1 MMAAR
6 TIENSKRITARFKL
20 ALNHFDL
27 DINLDIPAQG
37 ITALFGK
44 SGCGKTTLLRCIAGL
59 NTGLNK
65 KPSAGYLCVNGEI
78 WQDENTF
85 VPIHARALGYVF
97 QEPSL
102 FPHLTVRENLEY
114 GWKRT
119 PVSQRRVDFD
129 EIVALL
135 GVETLLPQK
144 SDTLSGGQ
152 RQRVAIA
159 RALLSS
165 PRLLLLDE
173 PLASL
178 DLDSRAEILPYL
190 EQLHSRLDIPM
201 IYVSHAPAEIAQLA
215 DYLVLMERGRIVAKG
230 PLNDILTR
238 LDLTPAQQE
247 EASAVIEGRV
257 IGHDRKFQLTQ
268 VEVAGGQLTVAHR
281 ELEIGHAVRV
291 RILARDVSVALEKP
305 QLTSITNVL
314 PARIVSMNISDNSPQ
329 AMLKL
334 DLGGAIFLARITRRS
349 VALLDLKPDMP
360 VYAQVKSVA
369 LMK

>member
-1 MMAAR
+1 MNIR
-6 TIENSKRITARFKL
+6 DNTIDSDRRIAARFKTSL
-20 ALNHFDL
+20 GNF
-27 DINLDIPAQG
+27 NLDVDFSIPAHG
-37 ITALFGK
+37 VTALFGK

-59 NTGLNK
+59 HKTHD
-65 KPSAGYLCVNGEI
+65 GYLRVNGEV
-78 WQDENTF
+78 WQDEEKF
-85 VPIHARALGYVF
+85 VPTHARTLGYVF
-97 QEPSL
+97 QEASL
-102 FPHLTVRENLEY
+102 FPHLNVRGNLEY

-119 PVSQRRVDFD
+119 AISQRRVDFD

-135 GVETLLPQK
+135 GVEPFLQQK

-165 PRLLLLDE
+165 PKLLLLDE

-190 EQLHSRLDIPM
+190 EQLHGGLDIPM
-201 IYVSHAPAEIAQLA
+201 VYVSHAPAEIAQLA
-215 DYLVLMERGRIVAKG
+215 DYLVLMERGRIAATG
-230 PLNDILTR
+230 ELNDILTR
-238 LDLTPAQQE
+238 LDLMPAQQE
-247 EASAVIEGRV
+247 EAGAIVEGKIV
-257 IGHDRKFQLTQ
+257 GHDRKFQLTQ
-268 VEVAGGQLTVAHR
+268 IAVPGGQISVAHR

-291 RILARDVSVALEKP
+291 RILARDVSIALEKP
-305 QLTSITNVL
+305 QHTSITNIL
-314 PARIVSMNISDNSPQ
+314 PARIVSMNISPNSPQ
-329 AMLKL
+329 AMLRL

-349 VALLDLKPDMP
+349 VALLDLKPEML